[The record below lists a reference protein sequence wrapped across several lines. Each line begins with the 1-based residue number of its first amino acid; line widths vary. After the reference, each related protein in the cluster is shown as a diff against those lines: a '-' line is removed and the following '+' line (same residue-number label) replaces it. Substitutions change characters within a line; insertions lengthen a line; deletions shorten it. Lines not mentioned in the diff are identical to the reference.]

1 MAFMGGGFFGS
12 GASSTSAETNATQ
25 ATQAGYGSGS
35 QLNLSGFETRGR
47 DADNNVTINMTD
59 SGAVSGALNLAGGS
73 VGAVLDFASRALSD
87 TAALSYDGVSLA
99 ADVLNNAAYLNY
111 DGLNSNVRL
120 TGDVLTAGATQ
131 SLAVLSSAE
140 NFADLSALL
149 SLEHT
154 KMSHQQAQYAMDYTA
169 KENDAN
175 RALVYDAMGQ
185 VGDAWM
191 AAGNN
196 MTAFAYDAMAQMGS
210 AYDRANQ
217 NVANVAYDA
226 NKNLAKV
233 QSDALHAIN
242 TNSVASQ
249 SASMKALDYVFEASK
264 TAEERTIK
272 DSTKWLV
279 GGIVAVAGIFIF
291 PSLAKA
297 LK

>member
-1 MAFMGGGFFGS
+1 MGGGFFGS
-12 GASSTSAETNATQ
+12 GASSTSAETNASQSTL
-25 ATQAGYGSGS
+25 TGHGSGS

-47 DADNNVTINMTD
+47 DADNHVTINMTD
-59 SGAVSGALNLAGGS
+59 SGAVAGALNLAGGS
-73 VGAVLDFASRALSD
+73 VGAVLDFASHALSD
-87 TAALSYDGVSLA
+87 TAAFAYDGVSLA

-111 DGLNSNVRL
+111 DGLNMNVGL
-120 TGDVLTAGATQ
+120 TGEVLTAGATQ
-131 SLAVLSSAE
+131 NLAVLSSAE
-140 NFADLSALL
+140 NFADLSAML

-154 KMSHQQAQYAMDYTA
+154 KMSHQSAADALNYTA
-169 KENDAN
+169 RENSAN
-175 RALVYDAMGQ
+175 RSLIYDAMGQ
-185 VGDAWM
+185 V
-191 AAGNN
+191 
-196 MTAFAYDAMAQMGS
+196 GS

-217 NVANVAYDA
+217 GLLALSYDTA
-226 NKNLAKV
+226 NKISKT

-242 TNSVASQ
+242 SNSVAAQ